1 MKRFILMI
9 AFVIIA
15 STVASAQDDYAK
27 RKAEGYM
34 KEAEYYQD
42 KADSYRNQAQYYHL

>member
-15 STVASAQDDYAK
+15 STAASAQDDYAK

-42 KADSYRNQAQYYHL
+42 KADSYRNQA